1 MRLTHSF
8 IIILVSFTFLS
19 EVFRLLIAPSGQVD
33 PEARGLREYISNS
46 HTHKTTM
53 PSANPHTMAAVNNL
67 PLASSSSLL
76 SITTD
81 ARHAMTYDL
90 VHPLPLIG

>member
-1 MRLTHSF
+1 MRVRLTHSF

-46 HTHKTTM
+46 GSREIWRRHSKTGFKGAYGREI
-53 PSANPHTMAAVNNL
+53 P
-67 PLASSSSLL
+67 
-76 SITTD
+76 
-81 ARHAMTYDL
+81 RDL
-90 VHPLPLIG
+90 HNAQIRKLNA